1 MSELARLDHAV
12 SSEQICQHLERDAAV
27 VVEGVLAES
36 DLRAAKAELSPY
48 FESAKSGRNDFAGF
62 HTQRIG
68 ALMARSETCR
78 ALALNP
84 LVNATCRRFLAPHA
98 DGYQLHFTQAV
109 RIGARESAQVL
120 HRDRGV
126 WGGRVP
132 RRIETQ
138 LSTIWAIDEFTQA
151 NGATRV
157 VPGSQSWAGD
167 REPEPQEIAVATM
180 RPGSVLIYSGTVL
193 HGGGANSTSAP
204 RLGVL
209 LHYTLD
215 WLRQEENQ
223 YLSCPPEVAQTL
235 SPELRALMGYSR
247 ANEILGFYS
256 SPVGPGEEGVE
267 LADPERLFDR
277 RTAPPAS
284 DPGLTD
290 S

>member
-1 MSELARLDHAV
+1 MEMTELVHLTRE
-12 SSEQICQHLERDAAV
+12 SSAADVCAELEQDAAV
-27 VVEGVLAES
+27 VVEGVLDDSA
-36 DLRAAKAELSPY
+36 LRSVREELTPFFETAKA
-48 FESAKSGRNDFAGF
+48 GRNDFAGRR
-62 HTQRIG
+62 TQRIG

-78 ALALNP
+78 ELALDA
-84 LVNATCRRFLAPHA
+84 LVNETSRHFLGPHA

-109 RIGARESAQVL
+109 RIGPGESAQAL

-138 LSTIWAIDEFTQA
+138 LSTIWAIDEFTEA

-157 VPGSQSWAGD
+157 VPGSHRWPVD
-167 REPEPQEIAVATM
+167 RTAEPEEIAIAHM
-180 RPGSVLIYSGTVL
+180 PAGSVLIYSGTVL
-193 HGGGANSTSAP
+193 HGGGRNLTDQH

-223 YLSCPPEVAQTL
+223 YLSCPPEVAKAL
-235 SPELRALMGYSR
+235 PARLRALMGYAR

-256 SPVGPGEEGVE
+256 SPTRPGEEGVE
-267 LADPERLFDR
+267 LADPQRLFER
-277 RTAPPAS
+277 N
-284 DPGLTD
+284 PG
-290 S
+290 